1 MVTDTIGDFNGAQAI
16 GPGESRD
23 IQLVAKI
30 HFQRSKGRRR
40 NFSQEAPASAGG
52 LLLFVV
58 DSRSPSSASI
68 PLYSPERSHEGRGS
82 IADGF
87 AAPGLVSP
95 PLPGADANSNEE
107 GILPLNADLPRRR
120 PLLVKEFFE
129 QQLRQPPGVVAQHAV
144 FLDEI

>member
-1 MVTDTIGDFNGAQAI
+1 SLSPTLFFFSHSPADHPYLHSFPT
-16 GPGESRD
+16 R
-23 IQLVAKI
+23 
-30 HFQRSKGRRR
+30 RS
-40 NFSQEAPASAGG
+40 SD
-52 LLLFVV
+52 L
-58 DSRSPSSASI
+58 PSSASI

-107 GILPLNADLPRRR
+107 GILPLNADLPRR

-144 FLDEI
+144 FLDEIVEDHPTAKVPQRGKVHGHRHRS